1 MFNIKVDDSKVTLF
15 VDFANR
21 RMVQYVKQGITKA
34 GVETA
39 QYIKVRH
46 LTGGTTSD
54 RLGVRTGLLRKAAH
68 GLKPIESGDRV
79 IGGAGLGDGLV
90 YAPVHINREGTKTTI
105 TPKNS
110 KYLTVPFRSWQSR
123 SGSMG
128 YGPVKRPSARDYS
141 KGFLRV
147 IKTKSGKLMLAH
159 VTWSKGTK
167 KKKGAFGKSAYG
179 GSRTVVPYYMLL
191 KKVVVPARVYPERIA
206 IVRRR
211 FIVET
216 IKNEMVKALKRK

>member
-159 VTWSKGTK
+159 VTGPKGK
-167 KKKGAFGKSAYG
+167 K
-179 GSRTVVPYYMLL
+179 TIVPYYMLL

-211 FIVET
+211 YIVET
-216 IKNEMVKALKRK
+216 IKNEMMRAFGGKVGGGSGGSSRV